1 MSPQRLYLGIKF
13 IDEVVSWAENGAH
26 NSFAEKIEEVAA
38 LACNA
43 SSLYE

>member
-1 MSPQRLYLGIKF
+1 MSPQRLYLGVKF

-26 NSFAEKIEEVAA
+26 NSFAEKFEEVAA

-43 SSLYE
+43 SSLCD